1 MEALYSPYVR
11 WLTILYPGIQVLWDM
26 NVKMALLLGCL
37 LGWLAYGCGEKE
49 MPPIDMPD
57 PTDTIPMD
65 TIPVDTMPFVDTTW
79 KVLVNEMEGKYL
91 GNCYIHN
98 VSPMEYF
105 DTLYNV
111 TITLDSIYR
120 LKIHGRYEYF
130 MKYENGFYTFRMT
143 EAEFIQDTVD
153 ASSNGGSQ
161 AYSKTIQLIRSQ
173 RFLYMNSGIWPGSG
187 YQTSECY
194 CYKQ

>member
-1 MEALYSPYVR
+1 MEALYSPYVG

-65 TIPVDTMPFVDTTW
+65 TIPVDTIPFVDTTW
-79 KVLVNEMEGKYL
+79 KVLVNEMEGNYL
-91 GNCYIHN
+91 GTCYLENMPSMH
-98 VSPMEYF
+98 PY
-105 DTLYNV
+105 DTVYNV

-130 MKYENGFYTFRMT
+130 MKYDNGFYTFRMP

-153 ASSNGGSQ
+153 AWSLGGSQ

-173 RFLYMNSGIWPGSG
+173 QFLYMKSGVYPGSG
-187 YQTSECY
+187 YMISECY
-194 CYKQ
+194 CNKQ

>member
-1 MEALYSPYVR
+1 MEALYSHYVG

-57 PTDTIPMD
+57 PTDTIP
-65 TIPVDTMPFVDTTW
+65 VDTTW